1 MASRG
6 NAIRAIVSMNIAISE
21 SLLTFSKNY
30 LEALRYVLYWLK
42 EKRINPNKN
51 NVISIIHKALYNTL
65 KSYNL
70 PSKIARDCYRNALS
84 IYKGWYNNPKK
95 GRFPRIFKPTI
106 WLTPRLSYTVNF
118 NDMFVKISKIG
129 EFKILGYPRNYK
141 GYLSWE
147 MKEARLVFNNGKAFL
162 KITFEKLIQKIE
174 PKGSIAV
181 DINMKSIIVGKD
193 DNNYVNI
200 PTRIN
205 EIHRYKSLAEYLQIK
220 YSKRWKENKNIK
232 RRIMTFHIKAKNIA
246 EDFARKVSK
255 RIIEEAIKMNANVI
269 KLENLRNLIKNVK
282 RLHKKFRDK
291 LYLMQYRKIQYW
303 IDWQAK
309 KHNLLIKY
317 VYAAYSSIKCPK
329 CKNKMKEISY
339 RWLKCKCGY
348 ENNRDIIAIVN
359 LNGRGSLSLSTAP
372 QMRDVAPNQL
382 RGTLA
387 IHGGEEVR
395 WSIQI
400 GF

>member
-6 NAIRAIVSMNIAISE
+6 NAIRATVSMNIAISE
-21 SLLTFSKNY
+21 SLLAFSKNY

-70 PSKIARDCYRNALS
+70 PSKIAQDCYRNALS

-141 GYLSWE
+141 EYLSWN

-162 KITFEKLIQKIE
+162 KIVFEKLMQKIE

-193 DNNYVNI
+193 DNNYVSI

-205 EIHRYKSLAEYLQIK
+205 EIHRYKSLAENLQIK
-220 YSKRWKENKNIK
+220 YPKRWKENKNIK

-269 KLENLRNLIKNVK
+269 KLENLRNLINNVK

-348 ENNRDIIAIVN
+348 ENNRDIIAIMN

-372 QMRDVAPNQL
+372 HMRDVAPNQL

-387 IHGGEEVR
+387 
-395 WSIQI
+395 
-400 GF
+400 F

>member
-6 NAIRAIVSMNIAISE
+6 NAIRATVSMNIAISE
-21 SLLTFSKNY
+21 SLLAFSKNY

-70 PSKIARDCYRNALS
+70 PSKIAQDCYRNALS

-141 GYLSWE
+141 EYLSWN

-162 KITFEKLIQKIE
+162 KIVFEKLMQKIE

-193 DNNYVNI
+193 DNNYVSI

-205 EIHRYKSLAEYLQIK
+205 EIHRYKSLAENLQIK
-220 YSKRWKENKNIK
+220 YPKRWKENKNIK

-269 KLENLRNLIKNVK
+269 KLENLRNLINNVK

-348 ENNRDIIAIVN
+348 ENNRDIIAIMN

-372 QMRDVAPNQL
+372 HMRDVAPNQL

>member
-1 MASRG
+1 
-6 NAIRAIVSMNIAISE
+6 
-21 SLLTFSKNY
+21 
-30 LEALRYVLYWLK
+30 
-42 EKRINPNKN
+42 
-51 NVISIIHKALYNTL
+51 
-65 KSYNL
+65 
-70 PSKIARDCYRNALS
+70 
-84 IYKGWYNNPKK
+84 
-95 GRFPRIFKPTI
+95 
-106 WLTPRLSYTVNF
+106 
-118 NDMFVKISKIG
+118 
-129 EFKILGYPRNYK
+129 
-141 GYLSWE
+141 
-147 MKEARLVFNNGKAFL
+147 
-162 KITFEKLIQKIE
+162 
-174 PKGSIAV
+174 
-181 DINMKSIIVGKD
+181 
-193 DNNYVNI
+193 
-200 PTRIN
+200 
-205 EIHRYKSLAEYLQIK
+205 
-220 YSKRWKENKNIK
+220 
-232 RRIMTFHIKAKNIA
+232 
-246 EDFARKVSK
+246 
-255 RIIEEAIKMNANVI
+255 
-269 KLENLRNLIKNVK
+269 
-282 RLHKKFRDK
+282 
-291 LYLMQYRKIQYW
+291 MQYRKIQYW

>member
-1 MASRG
+1 MTRRFD
-6 NAIRAIVSMNIAISE
+6 AIRATVSMNIALTNA
-21 SLLTFSKNY
+21 LLVFAKNY
-30 LEALRYVLYWLK
+30 LEGIRHVLYWLK
-42 EKRINPNKN
+42 KKRINPNKRN
-51 NVISIIHKALYNTL
+51 ILSIIHKELYNIL

-70 PSKIARDCYRNALS
+70 SSKIAEDCYRNAIS
-84 IYKGWYNNPKK
+84 IYKGWYNNPNK

-106 WLTPRLSYTVNF
+106 WLTPRLSYNVNF
-118 NDMFVKISKIG
+118 EKMIVKISKIG

-141 GYLSWE
+141 EYLSWE

-162 KITFEKLIQKIE
+162 KIVFEKFAQKIK

-181 DINMKSIIVGKD
+181 DINMKAIVIGKD
-193 DNNYVNI
+193 DNNYVKI

-205 EIHRYKSLAEYLQIK
+205 EMHHYKSLAESLQIK
-220 YSKRWKENKNIK
+220 YLKRWKENKNIK

-246 EDFARKVSK
+246 EDFARKVGK
-255 RIIEEAIKMNANVI
+255 KVVEEAIKMNANVI
-269 KLENLRNLIKNVK
+269 ILENLKNMIKSVK
-282 RLHKKFRDK
+282 KLPKEFRDK

-309 KHNLLIKY
+309 KHGLLIDY
-317 VYAAYSSIKCPK
+317 VFAAYSSIKCPK
-329 CKNKMKEISY
+329 CNNKMKEISY
-339 RWLKCKCGY
+339 RWYKCKCGY
-348 ENNRDIIAIVN
+348 ENDRDIVAIMN

-387 IHGGEEVR
+387 
-395 WSIQI
+395 
-400 GF
+400 F

>member
-1 MASRG
+1 MSRRAD
-6 NAIRAIVSMNIAISE
+6 AIRATVSMNIALTNP
-21 SLLTFSKNY
+21 LLDFSKKY
-30 LEALRYVLYWLK
+30 LEGIRYVLYWLK
-42 EKRINPNKN
+42 EKRINPNKRN
-51 NVISIIHKALYNTL
+51 ILSIVHKELYDKL
-65 KSYNL
+65 KKEFNL
-70 PSKIARDCYRNALS
+70 PSRIAQDCNRNAIS

-95 GRFPRIFKPTI
+95 GRFPRVYKPTV
-106 WLTPRLSYTVNF
+106 WLTPKLSYTVNF
-118 NDMFVKISKIG
+118 EKMLVKISKIG

-141 GYLSWE
+141 EYLSWN
-147 MKEARLVFNNGKAFL
+147 MKESRLVFRNGKAFL
-162 KITFEKLIQKIE
+162 KIVFEKFMQKIE

-181 DINMKSIIVGKD
+181 DINMQNITVGKD
-193 DNNYVNI
+193 NKNYVNF

-205 EIHRYKSLAEYLQIK
+205 EIHRYKSLAEMLQRK

-232 RRIMTFHIKAKNIA
+232 RRIIAFHLKAKNIA

-255 RIIEEAIKMNANVI
+255 RVVEEAIKMNANVI
-269 KLENLRNLIKNVK
+269 ILENLKNLIKHVK
-282 RLHKKFRDK
+282 NLHKQLRDK

-309 KHNLLIKY
+309 KHGLLINY

-329 CKNKMKEISY
+329 CNRKMKEIY
-339 RWLKCKCGY
+339 HRWFKCSCGY
-348 ENNRDIIAIVN
+348 ENDRDIIAIIN

-387 IHGGEEVR
+387 LYGGG
-395 WSIQI
+395 SQY
-400 GF
+400 